1 MPETHEFLL
10 KFLSYFQNKVYNQ
23 SMHTTSPEKLST
35 HLRSGQVYRREDF
48 LAFSKAVD
56 RDLCQ
61 LSTQGVLE
69 KVAPGLYYAPKIS
82 RFGTLPP
89 NENVLIKAFLRSNQF
104 LLLSWNAYNSLE
116 LGLTQVYNRVIVY
129 NRKRFGIFRLAD
141 QEFDFR
147 RPAYGFPKKLTRAFL
162 VVDLL
167 NNAKE
172 LFDEDI
178 TLLKMNIKTVLSK
191 KLLKEAMHCAKKY
204 GKVGTKKFLS
214 AIIHE

>member
-1 MPETHEFLL
+1 MVITHEFLL
-10 KFLSYFQNKVYNQ
+10 KFISFFHNKIYNFP
-23 SMHTTSPEKLST
+23 MRTTSCEKLSA

-48 LAFSKAVD
+48 LVFSKAVD
-56 RDLCQ
+56 RDLYQ

-69 KVAPGLYYAPKIS
+69 KVAPGLYYAPKKS

-89 NENVLIKAFLRSNQF
+89 NENALIKAFLRSNQF
-104 LLLSWNAYNSLE
+104 LLLSWNAYNSLG

-172 LFDEDI
+172 LCDEDV
-178 TLLKMNIKTVLSK
+178 TLLKMNIKTALSK
-191 KLLKEAMHCAKKY
+191 KLLKDAMHYAKKY
-204 GKVGTKKFLS
+204 GKVGTKKFLNDLTN
-214 AIIHE
+214 E